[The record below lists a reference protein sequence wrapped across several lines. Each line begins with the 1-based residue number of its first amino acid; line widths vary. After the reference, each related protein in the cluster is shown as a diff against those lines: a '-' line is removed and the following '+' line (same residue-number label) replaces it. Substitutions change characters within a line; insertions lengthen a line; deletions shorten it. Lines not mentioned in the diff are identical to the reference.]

1 MSSCVS
7 ADGTPGTVI
16 TAEDLLGV
24 ITVALSCRKPQN
36 SVRLLIEGIS
46 LLFESDAEDDRR
58 SLPAPELQAM
68 LHPEY
73 RDTAEY
79 HYRMAEHEN
88 GSPP

>member
-1 MSSCVS
+1 MI
-7 ADGTPGTVI
+7 TV
-16 TAEDLLGV
+16 EDLLGV

-46 LLFESDAEDDRR
+46 LLFECDAKSDAEDDRR

-88 GSPP
+88 GSAP